1 MKTIANL
8 LMLSGGISTIFGLI
22 PYLAQF
28 PRSKEN
34 SGPANF
40 WELIIYLAYDGKGW
54 FLLFGIIVLLIGI
67 FIRFKIKNL
76 FI

>member
-1 MKTIANL
+1 MKTIAIL
-8 LMLSGGISTIFGLI
+8 LMVLGGIPTIFGLI

-40 WELIIYLAYDGKGW
+40 WEMLIYLAYDGKGW
-54 FLLFGIIVLLIGI
+54 FLSFGIIVLLIGI
-67 FIRFKIKNL
+67 FVRFKIKNK